1 MPLKKVIISGGG
13 TGGHIFPAIAIAHA
27 LREAVPG
34 VEILFVGAEGKMEM
48 EKVPAAGYRIIGLDI
63 RGFDRK
69 NMVRNVNVLVKLLK
83 AFGKAKTLLREF
95 QPDVAVGVG
104 GYASAAVM
112 KKAGD
117 LGIPVL
123 IQEQNSFPG
132 ITNKR
137 LSRFASRICVAYP
150 GMEQFFTASKI
161 VITGNPIRK
170 EIENNQLSR
179 EEASARFG
187 LNPERKTLMIF
198 GGSQGAKAI
207 NEGVAE
213 AVKSWLSQG
222 IQVIWQTGKPFYAQ
236 AREIAT
242 ALASGSLK
250 VMEFIDDM
258 PAAYAA
264 ADLVVSRAGAISIA
278 ELCASGKACIL
289 VPLPTAAED
298 HQTKNAMALVERD
311 AAILMKNEDTPA
323 QLGIA
328 VSDLITDRTRLEKLS
343 VNIRQM
349 AVKESAKKIADE
361 IIQLAK

>member
-27 LREAVPG
+27 LRETVPG
-34 VEILFVGAEGKMEM
+34 IEILFVGAEGKMEM

-69 NMVRNVNVLVKLLK
+69 NMIRNVNVLIKLLK
-83 AFGKAKTLLREF
+83 AFSKAKTLLREF

-104 GYASAAVM
+104 GYASAAIM

-117 LGIPVL
+117 LGIPVV

-137 LSRFASRICVAYP
+137 LSHFASKICVAYP
-150 GMEQFFTASKI
+150 GMEQFFPASKI

-170 EIENNQLSR
+170 EIENNHLSR
-179 EEASARFG
+179 EEALARFG
-187 LNPERKTLMIF
+187 LNPAQKTLMIF

-207 NEGVAE
+207 NEGVAN
-213 AVKSWLSQG
+213 AVKSWISQD
-222 IQVIWQTGKPFYAQ
+222 IQVIWQTGKPFHAQ
-236 AREIAT
+236 AQEIAT
-242 ALASGSLK
+242 VLASESLK

-289 VPLPTAAED
+289 VPLPTAAAD

-311 AAILMKNEDTPA
+311 AAILMKNDETPV
-323 QLGIA
+323 QLGNA
-328 VSDLITDRTRLEKLS
+328 VSSLITDSTRLENLS
-343 VNIRQM
+343 ASIKQM